1 MRISNLHRVVGV
13 AAILL
18 LAVSA
23 NAFAQLQTGNL
34 YGTVKDQQ
42 GAALPGVTV
51 TLDTGAAQEVQVTSA
66 QGEFRFLS
74 LPPSTMKLKAELQGF
89 STVEYPNVTIGV
101 GHNTSVEI
109 TMNSAVEDVI
119 TVTAES
125 PLLDE
130 RKISAGATL
139 NQTEL
144 QKIPT
149 SRDPWTIL
157 QSTPG
162 VQVDRVNVGGNE
174 SSQQST
180 YVGPGSM
187 GGNSIWAVDGVVITD
202 MAALGSSPSY
212 YDFDAFQ
219 EMQITTGGSD
229 TTIATGGVV
238 LNMVTKRGTNEWRG
252 SARYLNAPS
261 AAQSNTSFS
270 NSQLAPQE
278 TSRPIAFNAIRG
290 IDDFGGDIGGP
301 IVRDH
306 LWVWGSYGDQ
316 KISTLTT
323 GGIPYNAQIPTYN
336 GKINAQVTASNSL
349 TLFALEN
356 NKTVNG
362 RNASPTRPLESA
374 YNQGASGSKPTA
386 MKAEDT
392 QIFGPSF
399 YLTGLFSD
407 VNGGF
412 HLTPIGSLADTT
424 YLDAQDVWHNSFAN
438 YVTIRPQHQA
448 KLDASTFFNTG
459 SVSNELKFGASYRH
473 VVTSSL
479 SEWAGAGWIL
489 DAALAGTPQ
498 NLFFAARA
506 ADLSVSD
513 NYTSAYAQ
521 DTLTSGNLT
530 LNVGV
535 RWDKQDGTNNPSTAP
550 ANPVTP
556 ALLPSFTFGGS
567 NPGFSWSNITP
578 RIGATYALGKDRKT
592 LVRASYSRFADQL
605 GAGTTDFTNPTASQ
619 SYYYLFT
626 NDVGPGNPTGTPA
639 GFGFS
644 GNVNPATGLP
654 FVNNAIAHNLS
665 AGITDE
671 GLLSVEHAFLPELVG
686 SVSLTYR
693 RLSNIIDQDL
703 LVFDCSGSGAGCS
716 GDFSSVGRVAN
727 QSDYMPVTVNATLPN
742 GQVTPV
748 TYFTL
753 RPGITTRSG
762 SILINGDRT
771 ESYEA
776 ATFALTKRLSNRWM
790 LRGNFTVDN
799 WTWHNTGGLPDQTE
813 GPSGGAQNGD
823 YVLTASGSGS
833 GPKAYVYI
841 GAKWTG
847 SLNALYQIMP
857 DRPWGFNVAGNFT
870 ARQGYPLPLYITE
883 PINVNGNYPGDPRDQ
898 VLALSKPDSTR
909 LPAVYD
915 FDARIEKEFSFQ
927 DWGLTLGVDC
937 FNVFNSSTV
946 LQRTANL
953 GTSTSSPNTGD
964 FVYEILS
971 PRIFRFGARINFR

>member
-1 MRISNLHRVVGV
+1 MSKTKGTKAVVV

-23 NAFAQLQTGNL
+23 SAFAQLQTGNL

-74 LPPSTMKLKAELQGF
+74 LPPASMKMKAELQGF
-89 STVEYPNVTIGV
+89 STVEYPNVTITV
-101 GHNTSVEI
+101 GHNTSVEV

-130 RKISAGATL
+130 RKISTGATL

-149 SRDPWTIL
+149 ARDPWAIL
-157 QSTPG
+157 SSTPG

-174 SSQQST
+174 SSQQSVF
-180 YVGPGSM
+180 VGTGSM
-187 GGNSIWAVDGVVITD
+187 AGNNIFAVDGVVITD

-219 EMQITTGGSD
+219 ELQVTTGGTDS
-229 TTIATGGVV
+229 TIATGGVV

-252 SARYLNAPS
+252 SARYLNAPA

-270 NSQLAPQE
+270 NSQLAPSE

-290 IDDFGGDIGGP
+290 IDDFGGDVGGP
-301 IVRDH
+301 VVRDH
-306 LWVWGSYGDQ
+306 LWIWGSYGDQ

-323 GGIPYNAQIPTYN
+323 GGIPYNAQLPTYN

-356 NKTVNG
+356 SKTVNG
-362 RNASPTRPLESA
+362 RDASPTRPLASA
-374 YNQGASGSKPTA
+374 WNQGVSGSKPTA

-392 QIFGPSF
+392 QIFGPTF

-412 HLTPIGSLADTT
+412 HLTPIGSLDDTT
-424 YLDAQDVWHNSFAN
+424 FLDGQGVWHNSFVN
-438 YVTIRPQHQA
+438 IVTIRPQKQG

-459 SVSNELKFGASYRH
+459 AVSNELKFGASYRH
-473 VVTSSL
+473 VVTASV
-479 SEWAGAGWIL
+479 SEWAGAGLIE
-489 DAALAGTPQ
+489 AAAVNNTAN
-498 NLFFAARA
+498 NLFAAARA
-506 ADLSVSD
+506 ADFNVTND
-513 NYTSAYAQ
+513 YASAYLQ
-521 DTLTSGNLT
+521 DTLTQGNLT
-530 LNVGV
+530 VNVGI
-535 RWDKQDGTNNPSTAP
+535 RYDRQTGSNNPSTAP
-550 ANPVTP
+550 ANPVLP
-556 ALLPSFTFGGS
+556 GLLPQFTFAGS
-567 NPGFSWSNITP
+567 PAGFSWENVTP
-578 RIGATYALGKDRKT
+578 RIGGTYALGKDRKT
-592 LVRASYSRFADQL
+592 LLRASYSRFADQL
-605 GAGTTDFTNPTASQ
+605 GTGTVGFTNPTALQ
-619 SYYYLFT
+619 SYYYAFT
-626 NDVGPGNPTGTPA
+626 NDSGPGNPTVLPIP
-639 GFGFS
+639 GFNYS

-654 FVNNAIAHNLS
+654 FVNNAVAHNLS
-665 AGITDE
+665 APITDE
-671 GLLSVEHAFLPELVG
+671 GLISLEHAFLPELVG
-686 SVSLTYR
+686 SVSLNYR
-693 RLSNIIDQDL
+693 RLSNLIDTDL
-703 LVFDCSGSGAGCS
+703 LVFDCSSNATGCA
-716 GDFSSVGRVAN
+716 GDFTSTGRAAT
-727 QSDYMPVTVNATLPN
+727 QSDYQPITVTATLPN
-742 GQVTPV
+742 GQTTPV
-748 TYFTL
+748 TYYTL
-753 RPGITTRSG
+753 KPGLTTRSG
-762 SILINGDRT
+762 GILLNGDRT
-771 ESYEA
+771 QTYEA
-776 ATFALTKRLSNRWM
+776 ASFSLTNRLSNRWM
-790 LRGNFTVDN
+790 LRGNFTMNN
-799 WTWHNTGGLPDQTE
+799 WTWHNTDGLPDQTE
-813 GPSGGAQNGD
+813 GPAGGSRDGD
-823 YVLTASGSGS
+823 QVLTASAAS
-833 GPKAYVYI
+833 GPKAFVYI

-847 SLNALYQIMP
+847 SLNALYQVMP
-857 DRPWGFNVAGNFT
+857 DRAWGFNVAGNFT
-870 ARQGYPLPLYITE
+870 ARQGYPLPLFINQ
-883 PINVNGNYPGDPRDQ
+883 PINDNGNYPGAPRDQ
-898 VLALSKPDSTR
+898 VLAVSSTDSTR

-946 LQRTANL
+946 LQRVASL
-953 GTSTSSPNTGD
+953 GSAAASPNTGD